1 MQCVAACGGPDFMQ
15 TRAERFFKDLQR
27 VNQVICRLGEL
38 AHNYQF
44 ESTRQ
49 LRQQDT

>member
-1 MQCVAACGGPDFMQ
+1 MCRGLQPGPDFMQ
-15 TRAERFFKDLQR
+15 TRAEGFFKDLQR
-27 VNQVICRLGEL
+27 VNQAICRLDEL

-44 ESTRQ
+44 ESTGQ